1 MKLVIPDSAPRTIY
15 TTRLNR
21 VMLFINDNLSEKLS
35 LEMLARE
42 ACFSPYHF
50 HRIFAAIVGETPNAY
65 INRVRLERAAN
76 MLQSNPG
83 MSITE
88 IAFAT
93 GFSSSAAFSRSFKQ
107 HFGCPASAWKVQQA
121 RRAIRPAEKV
131 PITKKNWQFPES
143 ERDRLQHQALMR
155 KVTVK
160 RMPAFHVAYVAS
172 QEGYRLKEVQA
183 AWNTLCKW
191 ADARELLT
199 SEVVML
205 GISYDNP
212 EITPYH
218 KCRYYACV
226 TVPDHLFA
234 DDTVG
239 IMDIAAGRYAV
250 YRFEGSA
257 EGIQAAFRLIYAEWL
272 PDSGYQPAHTPCYEL
287 YYETSETHHQE
298 IYTLDICMPVEPL

>member
-1 MKLVIPDSAPRTIY
+1 MEHVSASRTIY

-35 LEMLARE
+35 LEMLAKE

-50 HRIFAAIVGETPNAY
+50 HRIFTAIVGETPNAY

-83 MSITE
+83 MSITD

-93 GFSSSAAFSRSFKQ
+93 GFSSSAAFSRSFKH
-107 HFGCPASAWKVQQA
+107 HFGCPASVWKIRQA
-121 RRAIRPAEKV
+121 PHAIHPAEEASNAMKH
-131 PITKKNWQFPES
+131 WQLPES
-143 ERDRLQHQALMR
+143 GCDPLQRQTLMQ

-183 AWNTLCKW
+183 AWDRLCKW
-191 ADARELLT
+191 AFARELLT
-199 SEVVML
+199 SEAVML

-212 EITPYH
+212 DITPYH

-226 TVPDHLFA
+226 TVPDYIPS
-234 DDTVG
+234 DETVG
-239 IMDIAAGRYAV
+239 IMDIAAGRYAA
-250 YRFEGSA
+250 YRFEGTA
-257 EGIQAAFRLIYAEWL
+257 EGIQTAFRWIYAEWL
-272 PDSGYQPAHTPCYEL
+272 PDSGYQPSHTPCYEL
-287 YYETSETHHQE
+287 YYATTETRHEK
-298 IYTLDICMPVEPL
+298 IYRLDICMPVEPL

>member
-1 MKLVIPDSAPRTIY
+1 MLPDSASRTIY
-15 TTRLNR
+15 TTRLSR

-107 HFGCPASAWKVQQA
+107 HFGCSASAWKMQQEHHSVEEA
-121 RRAIRPAEKV
+121 R
-131 PITKKNWQFPES
+131 ITRKNRQFPES
-143 ERDRLQHQALMR
+143 EHDRLQHQALMQN
-155 KVTVK
+155 VTVK

-191 ADARELLT
+191 AGARDLLT
-199 SEVVML
+199 PDAVML

-212 EITPYH
+212 EITPCH

-226 TVPDHLFA
+226 TVPDHILA

-250 YRFEGSA
+250 YRFKGSA

-287 YYETSETHHQE
+287 YYETPETHHQE

>member
-1 MKLVIPDSAPRTIY
+1 MEHVSGSKTIY

-35 LEMLARE
+35 LEILAQE

-50 HRIFAAIVGETPNAY
+50 HRIFTAIVGETPNAY

-83 MSITE
+83 MSITD

-107 HFGCPASAWKVQQA
+107 HFGCPASIWKIRQA
-121 RRAIRPAEKV
+121 QSSIHPVEEAPNAMQ
-131 PITKKNWQFPES
+131 NWQFPQS
-143 ERDRLQHQALMR
+143 RCDPLQRQTLMQR
-155 KVTVK
+155 VIVK

-183 AWNTLCKW
+183 AWDKLCKW
-191 ADARELLT
+191 AFVRDLLT
-199 SEVVML
+199 FEAVML

-226 TVPDHLFA
+226 TVPDHIPS

-239 IMDIAAGRYAV
+239 IMDITAGRYAV
-250 YRFEGSA
+250 YRFEGTA

-287 YYETSETHHQE
+287 YYVTPETHHEE